1 LKVAVCVKQV
11 PQLDAV
17 AFNPE
22 TNTIRREG
30 VLNEL
35 NPYDR
40 RGIAQAL
47 ALKEQLGAE
56 VVVITMGP
64 PQAADVLRGA
74 LAVGADRAIHLCDP
88 AFAGADTLATARAL
102 AAVIRRERAD
112 LVLCG
117 RNSLDAD
124 TGQVGPELAELLDVP
139 QVTNATSLRIEDGG
153 TRAILDRETDDG
165 IETIEVRLPAVIT
178 AGERLI
184 RGDRVPSI
192 PEGDVDFFYERWGT
206 KLQRFP
212 LSPDM
217 RVAAQAKP
225 LEVRTAADLGLDSAE
240 VGSQGSPTSVDG
252 VFAMGSTRSPIVIS
266 GDDPAR
272 AGKELVDHLRRRLRL
287 DGDSPP
293 ALEPLPDRPTL
304 GDPCKAIWVVV
315 EQLDGE
321 IREAT
326 FELLGA
332 SARLAQQLGGQAAA
346 VLLGYEVQ
354 QLVPALAAS
363 GADTVYV
370 ADDKRLDPYLA
381 ETFSQVLTEAINRFR
396 PWAVL
401 APATAMGRDYLPR
414 VAARLNLGLT
424 GDAIGLEL
432 DGRGLCQIKP
442 AFGGSVAA
450 RVYSRTLPHLVTVR
464 PGAVAPCRPDMGRR
478 AAVIPLPPPPAL
490 AAPRSAVLAC
500 QRSAGTGGIE
510 LDHASRVV
518 CAGAG
523 IGGPTNLH
531 YVESLAAAL
540 GAAVGATRRVA
551 DAGWLPRQQQIG
563 VTGKFISPQL
573 YVGVAVSGEFTH
585 TAGIRGAGT
594 IVAINHDPDAP
605 IFEQADLGIVGDYRQ
620 VVPALIAELKR
631 LDAAALV

>member
-1 LKVAVCVKQV
+1 DQRRRPRLKVAVCVKQV

-315 EQLDGE
+315 EQL
-321 IREAT
+321 
-326 FELLGA
+326 
-332 SARLAQQLGGQAAA
+332 GGQAAA

-424 GDAIGLEL
+424 GDA
-432 DGRGLCQIKP
+432 
-442 AFGGSVAA
+442 
-450 RVYSRTLPHLVTVR
+450 
-464 PGAVAPCRPDMGRR
+464 
-478 AAVIPLPPPPAL
+478 
-490 AAPRSAVLAC
+490 
-500 QRSAGTGGIE
+500 
-510 LDHASRVV
+510 
-518 CAGAG
+518 
-523 IGGPTNLH
+523 
-531 YVESLAAAL
+531 
-540 GAAVGATRRVA
+540 
-551 DAGWLPRQQQIG
+551 
-563 VTGKFISPQL
+563 
-573 YVGVAVSGEFTH
+573 
-585 TAGIRGAGT
+585 
-594 IVAINHDPDAP
+594 
-605 IFEQADLGIVGDYRQ
+605 
-620 VVPALIAELKR
+620 
-631 LDAAALV
+631 